1 MVSWVQGNIEIAD
14 TPIFYNVTPNRIKK
28 IMHFT
33 LLALIDFCPVSSGA
47 LFTQTFDIL
56 LEIIIEYQI

>member
-33 LLALIDFCPVSSGA
+33 LLALIDFCPVSSEF
-47 LFTQTFDIL
+47 LTWSSVYSNF
-56 LEIIIEYQI
+56 